1 MNQRTEDFPMHRY
14 RALVLALAFALLPS
28 SAAAQTQFAVSGFG
42 GAFLPA
48 SDLTTGVFFIEL
60 ADPPYAGDVA
70 ATFRQKTA
78 IQFGGR
84 LTVWPSQRFGLEAEA
99 VFALSDL
106 NVDVLVPIVDA
117 GPPITVSLQSGTDV
131 IDGSVFYGSLNG
143 VLALIRPPLEP
154 LVVFVSGGIGFVSR
168 GGDAGDIFDTKT
180 NVAGT
185 WGFGLKYGVAR
196 GVWLRGDVR
205 DYVYKFK
212 GVDTDELE
220 AKWQNDLLVSGGLE
234 FSFGG

>member
-1 MNQRTEDFPMHRY
+1 MRRY
-14 RALVLALAFALLPS
+14 RAFVLALALALALVPS
-28 SAAAQTQFAVSGFG
+28 SLSAQTQFAISGFG

-48 SDLTTGVFFIEL
+48 SDLTGGVFFIEL
-60 ADPPYAGDVA
+60 QDPAFAGDVA

-78 IQFGGR
+78 FQFGGR
-84 LTVWPSQRFGLEAEA
+84 LTLWASQRFGIEAEA

-106 NVDVLVPIVDA
+106 NVDVLFPAVDP
-117 GPPITVSLQSGTDV
+117 GPPITVNLISASEN
-131 IDGSVFYGSLNG
+131 IDGNVFLGSVNAVF
-143 VLALIRPPLEP
+143 ALIRPPLEP
-154 LVVFVSGGIGFVSR
+154 LVVFVSGGLGFVSR
-168 GGDAGDIFDTKT
+168 GGDASDTFDTTT

-205 DYVYKFK
+205 DYIYKFK

-220 AKWQNDLLVSGGLE
+220 AKWQNDLLVSAGLE
-234 FSFGG
+234 FSFGS